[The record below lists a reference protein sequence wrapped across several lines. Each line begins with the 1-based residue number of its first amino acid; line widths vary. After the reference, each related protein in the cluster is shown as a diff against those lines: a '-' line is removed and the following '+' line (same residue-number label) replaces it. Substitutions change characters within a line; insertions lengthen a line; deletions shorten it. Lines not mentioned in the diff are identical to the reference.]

1 MNLTLTRKQYR
12 SDGIFSDLLTDEGPV
27 LLAQTLEHSYS
38 QGGSSTDPSPTEY
51 FPKILKGKY
60 QCIRSL
66 HRLHGMDHD
75 FETFE
80 VTGIEGHEGLLF
92 HWGNFNKDSE
102 GCILVGERIVR
113 SEDQTQMITNSRQAF
128 ERFMRLQEKVEEFML
143 TVD

>member
-27 LLAQTLEHSYS
+27 LLAQTLEHAYKF
-38 QGGSSTDPSPTEY
+38 GGEDGSRGFGFDA
-51 FPKILKGKY
+51 KIPKGKF